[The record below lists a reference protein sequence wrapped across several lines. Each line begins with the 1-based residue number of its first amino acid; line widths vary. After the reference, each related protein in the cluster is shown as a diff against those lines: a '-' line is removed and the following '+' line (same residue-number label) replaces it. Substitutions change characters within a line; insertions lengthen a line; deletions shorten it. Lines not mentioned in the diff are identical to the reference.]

1 MDSLCCG
8 DAAEMVSYPEW
19 PLHRGAQGK
28 GSCFLHQENKDLMT
42 WFQAERK
49 TCKKGVPLR
58 TF

>member
-1 MDSLCCG
+1 M
-8 DAAEMVSYPEW
+8 ASYLEW

-28 GSCFLHQENKDLMT
+28 DSFFLHQENKDLMT
-42 WFQAERK
+42 WFQAEKK